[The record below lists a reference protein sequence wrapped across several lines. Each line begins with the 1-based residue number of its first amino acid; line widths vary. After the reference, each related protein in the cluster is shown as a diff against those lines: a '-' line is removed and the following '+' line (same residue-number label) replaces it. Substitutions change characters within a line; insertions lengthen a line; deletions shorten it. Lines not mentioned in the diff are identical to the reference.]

1 MTIRTLIAGVTGVLF
16 STAALATAPSH
27 YDTRFNITAEV
38 PDSAFI
44 TDPQGTPVTEID
56 LRLIPAGSHYARST
70 ALSADTLGV
79 KPLRLWSNN
88 SGDNRVKITLD
99 DGNSANG
106 APFVLNSSSGSR
118 LEQMNYKVS
127 TIEGAERKEFLRS
140 GADNS
145 YVLTK
150 QQNHAE
156 KEIVFVVESRQ
167 AHNTYQ
173 PGSYGGVVY
182 ANVAVIP

>member
-1 MTIRTLIAGVTGVLF
+1 M
-16 STAALATAPSH
+16 
-27 YDTRFNITAEV
+27 
-38 PDSAFI
+38 
-44 TDPQGTPVTEID
+44 
-56 LRLIPAGSHYARST
+56 
-70 ALSADTLGV
+70 
-79 KPLRLWSNN
+79 
-88 SGDNRVKITLD
+88 
-99 DGNSANG
+99 
-106 APFVLNSSSGSR
+106 LNSSSGSR